1 MTLLYRQGLIFC
13 VCAYKIRCN
22 TSLPLSYAPLV
33 RAFAVIRLACIL
45 LRQMG
50 LRIERNTALNFGQ
63 TAINS
68 YHRLPSPVGEG
79 VASAKCNEPSDG

>member
-13 VCAYKIRCN
+13 VCAYKIRRN

-50 LRIERNTALNFGQ
+50 
-63 TAINS
+63 
-68 YHRLPSPVGEG
+68 
-79 VASAKCNEPSDG
+79 